1 MVLMKQQTREL
12 LIITKVA
19 STWRNDFDQKVDE
32 LMAIVTQV
40 DTEKRV
46 QGAVEVMDVYRKKK
60 LKSKAKRKKPSDPAE
75 RPFEFTVFRN

>member
-1 MVLMKQQTREL
+1 MKQRTREL
-12 LIITKVA
+12 LIITKIA
-19 STWRNDFDQKVDE
+19 GTWHDDFDQKVDE

-46 QGAVEVMDVYRKKK
+46 HNAVEVLDVYRKKRLK
-60 LKSKAKRKKPSDPAE
+60 LKTKRKKPFDNSD